1 LSVTIINGGTQG
13 LGEAVARKLVADG
26 RSTGLVLAGRSADRG
41 QALAD
46 ELTGLGT
53 KTVFVQCDIADVAA
67 PRTIVD
73 ACRDAFGT
81 VNGVVNIAARTSRA
95 NLFTDTPEH
104 FEAMMAI
111 NARAPYFLIQAAAT
125 LMIETGAT
133 GSIVNVG
140 STSQY
145 GGQTKLTSY
154 VMSKAALAV
163 MTKNLAFGLMR
174 HGIRVNQVSP
184 GWMDTES
191 EHVTQVTYRGATA
204 DGSARQAVGGR
215 QHDRVL
221 PVRRLGVADRQRHRH
236 RPDRAGRR
244 RSADAERRRHRLAL
258 TSAQDRT
265 RDPRGRIGSRR
276 GTTSKGVVR
285 CATKCCCWAGS
296 CPASCSWGRG
306 SAT

>member
-1 LSVTIINGGTQG
+1 MSVTIINGGTQG

-26 RSTGLVLAGRSADRG
+26 GATGLVLAGRSADRG

-53 KTVFVQCDIADVAA
+53 RTIFVQCDIADVAA
-67 PRTIVD
+67 PQAIVD

-81 VNGVVNIAARTSRA
+81 VHGVVNVAAKTSRA

-111 NARAPYFLIQAAAT
+111 NARAPYFLIQAAAA
-125 LMIETGAT
+125 LMIETGAK

-145 GGQTKLTSY
+145 GGQTKLTAY

-191 EHVTQVTYRGATA
+191 EHVTQVTY
-204 DGSARQAVGGR
+204 DGSPENWLELAEAQRPMGR
-215 QHDRVL
+215 LVK
-221 PVRRLGVADRQRHRH
+221 PWEVANLITFCLSDASGLLTGNIIDVDQTVQG
-236 RPDRAGRR
+236 AGDPPMP
-244 RSADAERRRHRLAL
+244 SAAD
-258 TSAQDRT
+258 TVS
-265 RDPRGRIGSRR
+265 P
-276 GTTSKGVVR
+276 
-285 CATKCCCWAGS
+285 
-296 CPASCSWGRG
+296 
-306 SAT
+306 